1 MHSLKIT
8 DVRAI
13 PGDSS
18 FLIDDGKTAILYD
31 SGFGFTG
38 FSVAENIRQ
47 QLGTRPLDYIFL
59 THSHYDHALGSAY
72 IKKMCPDA
80 KVVAGSYAAKIFE
93 KPTAKAVMRDLDKKF
108 AITCGIED
116 YEDLTDNLS
125 VDIIVDDGDIIV
137 AGDMEFHIIALPGHT
152 KCSIGYYL
160 PSEKLLLS
168 CETIGVYGGENIV
181 VPSFLVSYEMTLRS
195 ISMVKELNPQNILVP
210 HFGLLTGIFV
220 FQYLNQAETSAKSTY
235 EDISQILQ
243 NDGSH
248 KDALDYFC
256 NKFYHGYI
264 KTVYPVDAMELNTD
278 IMIKLI
284 EKELICY
291 ICITHLIQLCIT
303 PLL

>member
-8 DVRAI
+8 DVCAI

-72 IKKMCPDA
+72 IKKRYPQA
-80 KVVAGSYAAKIFE
+80 KVVAHSYAAKIF
-93 KPTAKAVMRDLDKKF
+93 KKTSAKTTMRELDKKF
-108 AITCGIED
+108 AAICGID
-116 YEDLTDNLS
+116 NYDDLTDTLS
-125 VDIIVDDGDIIV
+125 VDIAVEDGDIIS
-137 AGDMEFHIIALPGHT
+137 AGNMNFRVISLPGHT
-152 KCSIGYYL
+152 KCSIGYFI
-160 PSEKLLLS
+160 PQEKLLLG

-210 HFGLLTGIFV
+210 HYGLLIGDAATM
-220 FQYLNQAETSAKSTY
+220 YLNCAEKSVK
-235 EDISQILQ
+235 EISSRIIHILK
-243 NDGSH
+243 NGGSH
-248 KDALDYFC
+248 NDALDFFR

-264 KTVYPVDAMELNTD
+264 KTVYPVDAMELNTS
-278 IMIKLI
+278 IMINVI
-284 EKELICY
+284 EKEI
-291 ICITHLIQLCIT
+291 I
-303 PLL
+303 